1 MSGVRDRIEA
11 SLDRLVDAT
20 VIERLQ
26 ISLAALGFAVVVG
39 AVLVFV
45 SGLIADCPDP
55 FLSLPGL
62 GDACYNPV
70 EVYWTM
76 ATGSFGSLAALGRT
90 LQETTL
96 LLFTGL
102 SVAVAFRAGLFN
114 IGTQGQ
120 MILGALGAAL
130 TALWLG
136 EVVPGSLIGA
146 LIVIPAGVVVG
157 AVIGGLWGM
166 LPGLMKAYADAHEV
180 ITTIMLNFIAMGIA
194 FWLVQNRV
202 GNLESDSVLTHTIPE
217 VARLTPTIGGTRFS
231 LWALLAALIA
241 ALGIYVLYDRTILG
255 YELRTSG
262 VQEAAAEY
270 GGVNAKRN
278 IVTSMTLSG
287 ALGGIAGSVYVMM
300 VQYRWQD
307 GIPPLGF
314 DGIAVSILAGNN
326 PIGVI
331 PAAVLFGA
339 MKSGS
344 VALNLSLGVPPE
356 LVEVLRGLII
366 LFIAMPEFFRM
377 IGKRYGYGSDP
388 LATDGGE
395 NV

>member
-1 MSGVRDRIEA
+1 MSGVRARIEA

-62 GDACYNPV
+62 GGACYNPV

-377 IGKRYGYGSDP
+377 IGKRYGYGSDL

>member
-26 ISLAALGFAVVVG
+26 ISLAALGFAVLVG